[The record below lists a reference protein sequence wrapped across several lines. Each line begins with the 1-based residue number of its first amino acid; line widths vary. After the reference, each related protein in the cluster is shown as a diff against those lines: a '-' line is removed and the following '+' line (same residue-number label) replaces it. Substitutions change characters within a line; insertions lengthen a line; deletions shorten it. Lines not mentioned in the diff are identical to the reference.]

1 MVGGIF
7 KGLTRGGKRG
17 GKKGGG
23 GNRVTVP
30 PKRTLSPAVAAKK
43 IIKKRTPS
51 PLNKQDP
58 KQGEHQTAQ
67 EGARHDPDTGGS
79 VDAAREVGT
88 KGEKV
93 TIGKLT
99 SNNFLRDMASAGSRA
114 RAKAMADIDKE
125 LQTATGK
132 NKKNLLNARDKLDA
146 ADKAAFN
153 KQQGKNRSHKD
164 EMIRR
169 KYSKKKEPD
178 GYAALL
184 ETGEIISG
192 FKPTKNQVQKAISN
206 LKQRGKTDVA
216 RQLEAKFELGSK
228 KYKAQKVKE
237 AKNMREGSGKRT
249 PSRGHTPRAEE
260 RKRGGKVTYRAGGD
274 LVSKKKTMYGYK
286 EGGQV

>member
-1 MVGGIF
+1 MAGNIIRRIG
-7 KGLTRGGKRG
+7 RRGKRG

-30 PKRTLSPAVAAKK
+30 PKRPLSPAVAAKK
-43 IIKKRTPS
+43 ILKKRTPS

-114 RAKAMADIDKE
+114 RAKARVAIEKE
-125 LQTATGK
+125 LRDAKGK
-132 NKKNLLNARDKLDA
+132 DKKRLLAARDKLDA
-146 ADKAAFN
+146 ADEAAFN
-153 KQQGKNRSHKD
+153 KQQGKNPSHKD
-164 EMIRR
+164 VQIRR

-192 FKPTKNQVQKAISN
+192 FKPTKNQIENAIRN

-260 RKRGGKVTYRAGGD
+260 RKRGGKVTYRAGGG
-274 LVSKKKTMYGYK
+274 LVSKSKTMFGYK